1 MFSIVVFFPKKK
13 HEVQVI
19 THELIII
26 WQSAM
31 RGCSSPAV
39 SLIVKTK
46 WENKNERER
55 ERKHVNE
62 SEKASV
68 RESLQTWEE
77 CMIKGTHDGWGCAL
91 KGQNHFIDNL

>member
-1 MFSIVVFFPKKK
+1 MTKCYERMFKPCG
-13 HEVQVI
+13 
-19 THELIII
+19 
-26 WQSAM
+26 QSN
-31 RGCSSPAV
+31 S
-39 SLIVKTK
+39 
-46 WENKNERER
+46 ENKMREQERERER

-62 SEKASV
+62 SEKERV